1 MLTNER
7 QLLLP
12 ELSKLKDEP
21 QEFEALALKIFRYQ
35 ARNNSLYRRFLELL
49 RRDPEMI
56 SSIAEI
62 PFLPISF
69 FKSHAIKT
77 GDWQETTAFTSSG
90 TTGQITSRH
99 LVRDQ
104 DFYVENTVEG
114 FRPFYGDPADW
125 VIFALL
131 PSYLE
136 RSGSSLVVM
145 ADHFIQMSQHPESG
159 FFLDNMKEL
168 ATLLQHRTKSNP
180 VLLLGVSFALLD
192 LAEQFPMD
200 LTGVTIMETGG
211 MKGRR
216 KEITRSE
223 LHQTLQ
229 NAFEVPAI
237 HSEYGM
243 TELFSQAYNKGGN
256 LFTPAHTM
264 KVLTTE
270 INDPFCPTLPGRTG
284 SLNIIDLANLDTC
297 SFIATE
303 DIGRVYNDGCF
314 EVLGRLDVA
323 EMRGC
328 NLMVISY

>member
-1 MLTNER
+1 MQTIER

-12 ELSKLKDEP
+12 ELSKLIDQPEV
-21 QEFEALALKIFRYQ
+21 FDALAIQIFRYQ
-35 ARNNSLYRRFLELL
+35 ARHNPLYKRFLELL
-49 RRDPEMI
+49 RRDPDTI
-56 SSIAEI
+56 SVVEEI

-77 GDWQETTAFTSSG
+77 GDWQETTAFSSSG

-104 DFYVENTVEG
+104 DFYVENTVQG

-125 VIFALL
+125 TIFALL

-136 RSGSSLVVM
+136 RNGSSLVVM
-145 ADHFIQMSQHPESG
+145 ADHFIQRSKYPESG
-159 FFLDNMKEL
+159 FFLNNMDEL
-168 ATLLQHRTKSNP
+168 AALLQNRPNP
-180 VLLLGVSFALLD
+180 TLLLGVSFALLD
-192 LAEQFPMD
+192 LAEQYPMD
-200 LTGVTIMETGG
+200 LSGVTIMETGG

-216 KEITRSE
+216 KEITRAE
-223 LHQTLQ
+223 LHQTLK
-229 NAFEVPAI
+229 NAFQVNEI

-264 KVLTTE
+264 KVLSTE

-284 SLNIIDLANLDTC
+284 TLNIIDLANLDTC

-303 DIGRVYNDGCF
+303 DIGRVYADGQF
-314 EVLGRLDVA
+314 EVLGRLDAA

-328 NLMVISY
+328 NLMIVNGY

>member
-35 ARNNSLYRRFLELL
+35 ARNNLLYRRFLELL
-49 RRDPEMI
+49 RRDPETI

-69 FKSHAIKT
+69 FKSHDVKT

-90 TTGQITSRH
+90 TTGQIASRH

-104 DFYVENTVEG
+104 DFYVENTVQG
-114 FRPFYGDPADW
+114 FQPFYGDPADW
-125 VIFALL
+125 SIFALL

-145 ADHFIQMSQHPESG
+145 ADHFIQRSRHPESG

-168 ATLLQHRTKSNP
+168 ATLLQLRPKSNP

-243 TELFSQAYNKGGN
+243 TELFSQAYAKGGN

-264 KVLTTE
+264 KVLSTE

-303 DIGRVYNDGCF
+303 DIGRVYNDGRF